1 MQLRWM
7 TDRSTLGRAIAYTIR
22 TTALTIDPD
31 WYPSNES
38 TMDIAKLALE
48 DGTVFTGKAFGAR
61 GESDGEVVFNT
72 SMTGYQ
78 EILTDPSYHGQI
90 VTMTYPQIGNYGVN
104 EEDAES
110 RRPWVRGFV
119 VRELSGRV
127 SNFRATGSLHAYLE
141 KQGII
146 GIEGIDTRALVRH
159 IRTEGAMKG
168 ILSTTTLN
176 DVTLVAK
183 AKASPGLVGRDLV
196 RDVMPEATSSWKLGL
211 ESDFSSK
218 QSHAGVSG
226 EPGPDSATP
235 ISRARRP
242 HVVAL
247 DFGMKWNILRH
258 LVEIGCTV
266 TVMPGSSG
274 AAAILDAQPDG
285 IFISNGPGDPR
296 PLIEATETLRTLVR
310 TAAEARGVPIFGI
323 CLGHQL
329 LGQAF
334 GAQTFKLKFG
344 HRGANHPVRNQE
356 SGRVE
361 ITTQNHGFAVDPA
374 TLPADVIPSHVN
386 LNDQTL
392 EGLRHK
398 RLPIFSVQ
406 YHPEASA
413 GPHDSIYLFD
423 QFRRLMS

>member
-1 MQLRWM
+1 
-7 TDRSTLGRAIAYTIR
+7 
-22 TTALTIDPD
+22 
-31 WYPSNES
+31 
-38 TMDIAKLALE
+38 MDVAKLALE
-48 DGTVFTGKAFGAR
+48 DGTVFTGTAFGAR
-61 GESDGEVVFNT
+61 GEVDGEVVFNT

-104 EEDAES
+104 DDDAES

-127 SNFRATGSLHAYLE
+127 SSFRAAGSLESYLE
-141 KQGII
+141 RNGII
-146 GIEGIDTRALVRH
+146 GIEGLDTRALVRLT
-159 IRTEGAMKG
+159 RERGAMKG
-168 ILSTTTLN
+168 VLSTIDL
-176 DVTLVAK
+176 DDASLVAK
-183 AKASPGLVGRDLV
+183 AQASPGLVGRDLA
-196 RDVMPEATSSWKLGL
+196 REVMPSAATTWERGL
-211 ESDFSSK
+211 DTTYRLAPPGESG
-218 QSHAGVSG
+218 Q
-226 EPGPDSATP
+226 
-235 ISRARRP
+235 ARDPADRPADDWRP

-258 LVEIGCTV
+258 LVDLGCRV
-266 TVMPGSSG
+266 TVVPGS
-274 AAAILDAQPDG
+274 ATADEIMDFDPNG

-296 PLIEATETLRTLVR
+296 PLTDATATLRTLIR
-310 TAAEARGVPIFGI
+310 TAATSRGIPIFGI

-334 GAQTFKLKFG
+334 GARTFKLKFG
-344 HRGANHPVRNQE
+344 HRGANHPVRNE
-356 SGRVE
+356 STGKVE

-374 TLPADVIPSHVN
+374 TLPADVEPSHVN

-398 RLPIFSVQ
+398 RLPVFSVQ

-413 GPHDSIYLFD
+413 GPHDSAYLFD
-423 QFRRLMS
+423 EFRRLIRESS